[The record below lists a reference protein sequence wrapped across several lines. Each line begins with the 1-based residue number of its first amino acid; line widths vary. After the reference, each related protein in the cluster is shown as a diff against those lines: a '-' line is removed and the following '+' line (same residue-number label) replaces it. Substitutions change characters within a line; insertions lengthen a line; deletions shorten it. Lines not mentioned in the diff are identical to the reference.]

1 MHIRGFENCAIGL
14 GLDSGFRK
22 RRENVTRLGLKAQ
35 ALTPGAHGGEAG
47 NESNTPL
54 DYWITHKHKNV
65 FSVFYSC
72 SFHISFRFN
81 FRIFDNLLFCPYS
94 WYFISRECWKRT
106 LTAARDFSQ
115 ELQYMRNGNILIIFF
130 PRRKSVEEAILH
142 KFHSRQCSFG
152 SLNLLLLTVLCVF
165 LHSSILYNSL
175 HSILRKRRC
184 IWKISSS
191 FWFVLIYLCVSLG
204 YFINLSWIFIPMQK
218 WL

>member
-1 MHIRGFENCAIGL
+1 MKEKRGTSDGRTETSRESEPESKPRTEIPELEQRIRETLSN
-14 GLDSGFRK
+14 
-22 RRENVTRLGLKAQ
+22 LGLKSPTRAKTWISP
-35 ALTPGAHGGEAG
+35 ARDASPSLSNTAR
-47 NESNTPL
+47 NESDTPL

-94 WYFISRECWKRT
+94 WYFISRKRWKRT
-106 LTAARDFSQ
+106 LTARDFSQ

-130 PRRKSVEEAILH
+130 PRRKSVEEALLH

-165 LHSSILYNSL
+165 SA
-175 HSILRKRRC
+175 
-184 IWKISSS
+184 
-191 FWFVLIYLCVSLG
+191 
-204 YFINLSWIFIPMQK
+204 
-218 WL
+218 